1 VGGLSFRI
9 LTLVPRLRLL
19 ILGLL
24 PACIWTHASR
34 AHPKPGAHADV
45 RLSVDRDAVRV
56 ECLMN
61 LRFVEQLVAWDRAV
75 RDEIAPGEE
84 PTGRRALEQYFA
96 AAEPSVADRFVL
108 DKRNRVSADGAEIR
122 PRLAEFRVIR
132 PTPEERPGFVDVA
145 AAMLPQVLV
154 KLEYPLAAPP
164 RSVSFVWGAYPRD
177 FQTQDRDLPPIA
189 DIEAVLFAR
198 GDILPIVFKETE
210 PEYTW
215 HAPAADPSARFLPVP
230 DLARAPAATGRAAWL
245 ALVVLIPAGLLLI
258 DAWRTPAR
266 RRGTLALAAIL
277 SAGGGFWLVR
287 APVRAPL
294 PSPEQA
300 VAIFE
305 PLHANIYRAFDATNE
320 PEIYDALARSV
331 DGPLLASVYDRVY
344 RSLVM
349 HEEGGALSRVK
360 ALIPI
365 DARAD
370 GVLHGDDGGA
380 VLDLTASWRVEGVV
394 YHWGH
399 SHTRLN
405 EYKASYRVESR
416 PQGWRITAVEPLEQ
430 RRIQIEP
437 EVPLSFPPKPAEGT
451 P

>member
-1 VGGLSFRI
+1 LPFLSI
-9 LTLVPRLRLL
+9 VLLLVFALL
-19 ILGLL
+19 
-24 PACIWTHASR
+24 ATVAH

-45 RLSVDRDAVRV
+45 RLSVDKDAVRV

-61 LRFVEQLVAWDRAV
+61 LRFVEQLVVWDRAV
-75 RDEIAPGEE
+75 RDEIAPNEE
-84 PTGRRALEQYFA
+84 SEGRRALEQYFA
-96 AAEPSVADRFVL
+96 AAEPATGDRFVI
-108 DKRNRVSADGAEIR
+108 DKRNRVRVDGTEVR
-122 PRLAEFRVIR
+122 PRLAEFRVLR
-132 PTPEERPGFVDVA
+132 PTPESRPGFVDVA

-154 KLEYPLAAPP
+154 KLEYSLAVPP

-177 FQTQDRDLPPIA
+177 FLAQDRDLAPIA

-198 GDILPIVFKETE
+198 GDIVPVVFKESE
-210 PEYTW
+210 PEFVW
-215 HAPAADPSARFLPVP
+215 HAPAGDPSSRFLPVP
-230 DLARAPAATGRAAWL
+230 TLAAAPVKHSRTIWVAL
-245 ALVVLIPAGLLLI
+245 AVLIPGGLLVLS
-258 DAWRTPAR
+258 AVRHRRSRVASLTLAGGLAAVGLYAMLRPVPRTP
-266 RRGTLALAAIL
+266 
-277 SAGGGFWLVR
+277 
-287 APVRAPL
+287 L
-294 PSPEQA
+294 PTPAEA

-331 DGPLLASVYDRVY
+331 DGPLLDSVYDAIY

-360 ALIPI
+360 ALIPLES
-365 DARAD
+365 RAD
-370 GVLHGDDGGA
+370 AVRHDAEGDA
-380 VLDLTASWRVEGVV
+380 VLDFTASWRVEGIV

-405 EYKASYRVESR
+405 EYRASYRVESR

-430 RRIQIEP
+430 RRIEIAP
-437 EVPLSFPPKPAEGT
+437 EVPLSFPPNAERGQ